1 MSILVDKNTRL
12 IVQGITGRQG
22 SFHARRMKQDGTN
35 IVAGVVPG
43 KAGQDFEGIEIFDT
57 VLEAKLTKGANASII
72 FVPPKLASTSIR
84 DAIDAGIEVVVCITD
99 GVPIHEMMDIKQRL
113 KEEKTRL
120 IGPNTPGLITPG
132 ETKLGIMA
140 GHIFKKGSIGI
151 VTRSGSLTYEIS
163 YELTHAGLGQSTVVG
178 LGGDYIK
185 GTDFIDI
192 LPLFEADPDTHLI
205 VMIGEIGG
213 TDEERTAEYIRARCS
228 KPVIAYLAG
237 KSSPPGQKMGHAGA
251 IISQGKG
258 TFQSKIEAFKSANI
272 PVANY
277 PIEVKDIALD
287 LLKQK
292 QLRAKGE

>member
-1 MSILVDKNTRL
+1 
-12 IVQGITGRQG
+12 
-22 SFHARRMKQDGTN
+22 MKQDGTN

-43 KAGQDFEGIEIFDT
+43 KDGQDFEGIQIFDT
-57 VLEAKLTKGANASII
+57 VLEAKLTQGANASII
-72 FVPPKLASTSIR
+72 FVPPKISSASIR
-84 DAIDAGIEVVVCITD
+84 EAIDAGIEVVVCITD

-140 GHIFKKGSIGI
+140 GHIFKKGPIGI
-151 VTRSGSLTYEIS
+151 VTRSGSLTYEIA
-163 YELTHAGLGQSTVVG
+163 YELTRAGLGQSTVVG

-185 GTDFIDI
+185 GTDFVDI
-192 LPLFEADPDTHLI
+192 MPLFDQDPDTHLV
-205 VMIGEIGG
+205 VMVGEIGG
-213 TDEERTAEYIRARCS
+213 TDEERTAGYIKANCS

-237 KSSPPGQKMGHAGA
+237 RSSPSGQKMGHAGA

-258 TFQSKIEAFKSANI
+258 TFQSKIEAFKNANI

-292 QLRAKGE
+292 QLGAKGE

>member
-1 MSILVDKNTRL
+1 MSILVNKNTRL

-43 KAGQDFEGIEIFDT
+43 KNGQDFEGVEIFDT
-57 VLEAKLTKGANASII
+57 VLEAKLAKGANASII
-72 FVPPKLASTSIR
+72 FVPPQIASASIR
-84 DAIDAGIEVVVCITD
+84 EAIDAGIEVAVCITD

-120 IGPNTPGLITPG
+120 IGPNTPGLITPE

-140 GHIFKKGSIGI
+140 GHIFKKGPIGI
-151 VTRSGSLTYEIS
+151 VTRSGSLTYEIA
-163 YELTHAGLGQSTVVG
+163 YELTRAGLGQSTVVG

-185 GTDFIDI
+185 GTDFVDI
-192 LPLFEADPDTHLI
+192 IPLFDQDLDTRLI
-205 VMIGEIGG
+205 VMVGEIGG
-213 TDEERTAEYIRARCS
+213 TDEERTAEYIKAKCS

-237 KSSPPGQKMGHAGA
+237 RSSPPGQKMGHAGA

-258 TFQSKIEAFKSANI
+258 TFQSKIEAFKNANI

-277 PIEVKDIALD
+277 PIEVKDLALD
-287 LLKQK
+287 LLKW
-292 QLRAKGE
+292 

>member
-1 MSILVDKNTRL
+1 MSILVNKNTRL

-43 KAGQDFEGIEIFDT
+43 KNGQDFEGVEIFDT
-57 VLEAKLTKGANASII
+57 VLEAKLAKGADAAII
-72 FVPPKLASTSIR
+72 FVPPQIASASIR
-84 DAIDAGIEVVVCITD
+84 EAIDAGIEVAVCITD
-99 GVPIHEMMDIKQRL
+99 GVPIHEMMDIKQRP

-120 IGPNTPGLITPG
+120 IGPNTPGLITPE

-140 GHIFKKGSIGI
+140 GHIFKKGPIGI
-151 VTRSGSLTYEIS
+151 VTRSGSLTYEIA
-163 YELTHAGLGQSTVVG
+163 YELTRAGLGQSTVVG

-185 GTDFIDI
+185 GTDFVDI
-192 LPLFEADPDTHLI
+192 IPLFDQDLDTKLI
-205 VMIGEIGG
+205 VMVGEIGG
-213 TDEERTAEYIRARCS
+213 TDEERTAEYIKARGS

-237 KSSPPGQKMGHAGA
+237 RSSPPGQKMGHAGA

-258 TFQSKIEAFKSANI
+258 TFQSKIEAFKNANI

-277 PIEVKDIALD
+277 PVEVKDMALD
-287 LLKQK
+287 LLK
-292 QLRAKGE
+292 R